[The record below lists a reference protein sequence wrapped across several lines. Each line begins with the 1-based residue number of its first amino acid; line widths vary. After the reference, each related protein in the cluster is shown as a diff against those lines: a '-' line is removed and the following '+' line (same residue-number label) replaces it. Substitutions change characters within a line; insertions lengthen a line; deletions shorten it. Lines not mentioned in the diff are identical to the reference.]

1 MARSVGYGV
10 VGLAMVLLGILI
22 IVPFLKRVFPQ
33 LDGYVDYTSDVVSY
47 MKTSTITNIPYMMT
61 SSNEGLQAR
70 IDKVTVDLQSITD
83 TASPSYKTGKNIPDS
98 LLMVKNARSGDANS
112 IATINSLLG
121 YYGKGIW
128 APPPAK
134 CGSLGTTSVQPNGD
148 VIRIYT
154 KAECD
159 TLGGTYAGVATGEC
173 LVPTGGTWS
182 WNCRYVVNTP
192 DQQKLI
198 KVETAAAKAAI
209 ADVSVG
215 VTPSTAPAT
224 TTTAP
229 ATTTTA
235 PTAAV
240 MVPST
245 MAPTTG
251 ATALPS
257 LSVNTAKPSTT
268 LDLLKSAC
276 QSLIADTTVSLT
288 GGSSMQAAGLVNT
301 APVK

>member
-33 LDGYVDYTSDVVSY
+33 LDGYVNYTTDVISY
-47 MKTSTITNIPYMMT
+47 MKTTPITNIPYMMT

-83 TASPSYKTGKNIPDS
+83 TASPSYKTGKNILDS

-215 VTPSTAPAT
+215 VTPSTAP
-224 TTTAP
+224 
-229 ATTTTA
+229 
-235 PTAAV
+235 TAAV